1 LTWPPYTAV
10 KLSLTKEAVA
20 PVPLSPSLS
29 ASIMI
34 MEKLAENLDI
44 PIFSFFLTDNSIYYD
59 NIMLARIEKRNY
71 PEY

>member
-1 LTWPPYTAV
+1 
-10 KLSLTKEAVA
+10 
-20 PVPLSPSLS
+20 
-29 ASIMI
+29 MI